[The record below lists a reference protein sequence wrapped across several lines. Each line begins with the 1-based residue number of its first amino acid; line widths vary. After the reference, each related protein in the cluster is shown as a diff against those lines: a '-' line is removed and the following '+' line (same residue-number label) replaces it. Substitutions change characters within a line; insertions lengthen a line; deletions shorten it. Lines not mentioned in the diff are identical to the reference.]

1 MATIKALGIM
11 SGTSLDGA
19 DFVLV
24 EISKA
29 KKIRMKYKAQIHFSF
44 PASLRAQLQKAA
56 QHQLRVD
63 ELAKLHH
70 ELGRFYADCYIE
82 TPSAFKKAHFIGLHG
97 QTVFHEAPLATL
109 QIGEGSYLSQVSK
122 RPVVQDFRAA
132 DLSVNGQGAP
142 IATIFHEVILAGLTK
157 AKSMSVHNLGGIS
170 NLSFIVR
177 GKTKMS
183 FDTGPAN
190 MLLDIF
196 IQKMSNEAQSY
207 DVDGAKARQGKVS
220 SAVLSQMLQ
229 HEYFAKPPPKSCGR
243 EQFGEVFLKA
253 FEKPLRELGLENS
266 LATLTDV
273 TAKSIADAYKN
284 WCRPFPEEIIFCGG
298 GAKNL
303 FLLQRLAHYL
313 PGVKI
318 SSSSHYGWPVE
329 SIEGAAFALLAA
341 CRIWKIPSN
350 RPITTGAK
358 KPVLLG
364 KIVEV

>member
-29 KKIRMKYKAQIHFSF
+29 KKIQMKYKAQMHFSF
-44 PASLRAQLQKAA
+44 PSALHQQLRKAA

-70 ELGRFYADCYIE
+70 ALGRFYAECFLK
-82 TPSAFKKAHFIGLHG
+82 TPAAFKKINLIGLHG
-97 QTVFHEAPLATL
+97 QTVFHEAPDATL
-109 QIGEGSYLSQVSK
+109 QIGEGSYLSQVSRK
-122 RPVVQDFRAA
+122 PVVQDFRSA

-142 IATIFHEVILAGLTK
+142 IATLFHEVVLSGLTK
-157 AKSMSVHNLGGIS
+157 AKATAVHNLGGIS
-170 NLSFIVR
+170 NLSFIVN

-196 IQKMSNEAQSY
+196 IQKVSDQAQTF
-207 DVDGAKARQGKVS
+207 DADGAKARQGKVS
-220 SAVLSQMLQ
+220 SAVLSQMMQ
-229 HEYFAKPPPKSCGR
+229 HEYFLKNPPKSCGR
-243 EQFGEVFLKA
+243 EQFGEIFLKS
-253 FEKPLRELGLENS
+253 FEKPLRELGLENG
-266 LATLTDV
+266 LATLTDL
-273 TAKSIADAYKN
+273 TARSISEAYKK
-284 WCRPFPEEIIFCGG
+284 WCRPFPQEIIFCGG
-298 GAKNL
+298 GAKNV
-303 FLLQRLAHYL
+303 FLLQRIAHYM

-318 SSSSHYGWPVE
+318 SSSVQYGWPVE

-341 CRIWKIPSN
+341 YRIWKIPAN
-350 RPITTGAK
+350 RPATTGAK
-358 KPVLLG
+358 KAVILG
-364 KIVEV
+364 KLIEI